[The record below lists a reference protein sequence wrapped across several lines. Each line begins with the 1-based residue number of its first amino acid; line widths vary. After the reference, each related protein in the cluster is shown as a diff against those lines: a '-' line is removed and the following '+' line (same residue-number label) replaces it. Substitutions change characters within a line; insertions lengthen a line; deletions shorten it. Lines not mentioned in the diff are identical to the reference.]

1 MKATITPAAPP
12 APEATIN
19 QPREAAS
26 IWMGG
31 VIAPAAQNIMGGI
44 GTAVVGALIGQAL
57 FPDAGALVF
66 KISAYA
72 GLTTFG
78 LACMIRAFRD
88 EITIIVSAYAAGQLD
103 ETTEALRKEN
113 KRLVDEITYLKEQG
127 MVAHQWG
134 AREAAER
141 LVNDYYLAVAAN
153 VRDLNT
159 VLAREPS
166 RERGMT
172 VAEWKAGIQFL
183 RNAGLLETS
192 GKSKNW
198 MGASEEAA
206 LAAIARHAAVSKVRI
221 RAANGDMAAL

>member
-1 MKATITPAAPP
+1 MMKSTITPAAPP
-12 APEATIN
+12 APEATVN

-66 KISAYA
+66 KIAAYA

-113 KRLVDEITYLKEQG
+113 KRLVDEVEYMKSQG
-127 MVAHQWG
+127 MVAHAWG
-134 AREAAER
+134 ARESAER
-141 LVNDYYLAVAAN
+141 LVTDYYTAVAGG
-153 VRDLNT
+153 VRDMNGF
-159 VLAREPS
+159 LARRS
-166 RERGMT
+166 AMERGMT
-172 VAEWKAGIQFL
+172 RAEWETGIKFL
-183 RNAGLLETS
+183 QNAAVMDRGVILLP
-192 GKSKNW
+192 
-198 MGASEEAA
+198 SEEAA
-206 LAAIARHAAVSKVRI
+206 LAAIARYAAVSRVRI